1 MMRNPQQLVKMGFNL
16 SSSIFIVLLFK
27 FLTHGL
33 PLQEEELYEGSHCKL
48 ANGKTGV
55 CKKIHDCPS
64 KLQEVMEGKRSSDSM
79 ERCGFQDFTEIVCCQ
94 YNITDK
100 IGLRPAEIAC
110 RQYENEIG
118 TAGNKGPVTRRD
130 NEVHFHI
137 FSGMQAEHGEFPYM
151 VALGYED
158 DEDDKNSDAIKYN
171 CGGTLISSQYVLTA
185 AHCVNNVQEKV
196 PIEVKVGSEDLK
208 SIGDEVQRI
217 PIVDVITHPRYKRSM
232 NYNDVAILKLRTPVR
247 MTSSVRPICIQT
259 KSLDNMDVSPNTS
272 FIVIGWGATSFA
284 EDGSNKL
291 MKTPSLSLVD
301 RLSCGKSFT
310 GFNKLP
316 RGLDDNMLC
325 VVDTNVTRR
334 SDACQG
340 DSGGPLLMLAG
351 PNQSIVGIT
360 AFGQTCGGSV
370 PGVYTAVYSYLE
382 WIERQVWPEMND
394 DR

>member
-1 MMRNPQQLVKMGFNL
+1 MRNPQRLVKMGFNL

-27 FLTHGL
+27 FLTHAL
-33 PLQEEELYEGSHCKL
+33 PLQEELYEGSHCKL
-48 ANGKTGV
+48 ENGKTGV

-110 RQYENEIG
+110 REYENEIG
-118 TAGNKGPVTRRD
+118 TGSNKGPVARRD

-137 FSGMQAEHGEFPYM
+137 FSGMQAERGEFPYM
-151 VALGYED
+151 VALGYQD
-158 DEDDKNSDAIKYN
+158 DEDENSDIKYN

-196 PIEVKVGSEDLK
+196 PIEVRVGSEDLK
-208 SIGDEVQRI
+208 NDEAQRI
-217 PIVDVITHPRYKRSM
+217 PILDVITHPRYKRSM
-232 NYNDVAILKLRTPVR
+232 NYNDVAILKLRMPVR
-247 MTSSVRPICIQT
+247 MTSDVRPICIQT

-284 EDGSNKL
+284 EDGSSKL

-301 RLSCGKSFT
+301 RQSCSKSFT

-325 VVDTNVTRR
+325 VADTNVTRR

-360 AFGQTCGGSV
+360 AFGQTCGGTV

-394 DR
+394 ER

>member
-1 MMRNPQQLVKMGFNL
+1 MVNHQPVKMGFNL
-16 SSSIFIVLLFK
+16 SSLIFTVLLFK

-33 PLQEEELYEGSHCKL
+33 PLEKQELYEGSHCKL
-48 ANGKTGV
+48 ENGKTGV
-55 CKKIHDCPS
+55 CKKIHECPS
-64 KLQEVMEGKRSSDSM
+64 KIREVIEGKRSSDSM

-94 YNITDK
+94 VNITDK
-100 IGLRPAEIAC
+100 IGLRAAEIAC

-118 TAGNKGPVTRRD
+118 TGGKAVNTE
-130 NEVHFHI
+130 NEVEFHI
-137 FSGMQAEHGEFPYM
+137 FSGMQAERGEFPYM
-151 VALGYED
+151 VALGYEND
-158 DEDDKNSDAIKYN
+158 DVDEENPDAIRYN

-196 PIEVKVGSEDLK
+196 PIEVRVGSEDLK
-208 SIGDEVQRI
+208 NMGEDAQRI
-217 PIVDVITHPRYKRSM
+217 PIVDVITHPRYKRST

-247 MTSSVRPICIQT
+247 MTSTVRPICIQT
-259 KSLDNMDVSPNTS
+259 KSLDTMLMPSNVS

-284 EDGSNKL
+284 DDGSNKL

-301 RLSCGKSFT
+301 RESCGKSFN

-325 VVDTNVTRR
+325 ALDSNDTRR

-351 PNQSIVGIT
+351 SSQTIVGIT
-360 AFGQTCGGSV
+360 AFGQTCGGSI

-382 WIERQVWPEMND
+382 WIERQVWPEMSD
-394 DR
+394 ER

>member
-1 MMRNPQQLVKMGFNL
+1 MINHQLVKMGLHL

-33 PLQEEELYEGSHCKL
+33 PVQEEELYEGSHCKL
-48 ANGKTGV
+48 ENGKTGV

-64 KLQEVMEGKRSSDSM
+64 KLQEVMEGKRNSDSN

-94 YNITDK
+94 FNITDK

-118 TAGNKGPVTRRD
+118 TGSKAIGRTD
-130 NEVHFHI
+130 NEVEFHI
-137 FSGMQAEHGEFPYM
+137 FSGMQAERGEFPYM

-158 DEDDKNSDAIKYN
+158 EDDDENSDAIKYN

-196 PIEVKVGSEDLK
+196 PIEVRVGSEDLK
-208 SIGDEVQRI
+208 SAGDEAQRI
-217 PIVDVITHPRYKRSM
+217 PIIDVITHPRYKRSM

-247 MTSSVRPICIQT
+247 VASNVRPICIQT
-259 KSLDNMDVSPNTS
+259 KSLASMDMSPNIS

-301 RLSCGKSFT
+301 RESCAKSFN

-316 RGLDDNMLC
+316 RGLDDDMLC
-325 VVDTNVTRR
+325 VLDTNVTRR

-340 DSGGPLLMLAG
+340 DSGGPLLMLTG
-351 PNQSIVGIT
+351 PNHSIVGIT
-360 AFGQTCGGSV
+360 AFGQTCGGRI

-382 WIERQVWPEMND
+382 WIERQVWPEMNNE
-394 DR
+394 R